1 VDTYFYFICPGEK
14 FYKFLRIP
22 KSFPPEG
29 IVLLGF
35 IFSCLAAICF
45 ALSPS
50 YPIAGFLAAL
60 CVYGNFVSDYM
71 DGRHARTTGQCR
83 NGGELLDHFFDP
95 LSFSVIIIGFGVAVS
110 QPYLALLT
118 VLGIYC
124 NVAIVFQEAMIM
136 GVLTL
141 KVIGPNEARV
151 LYMFA
156 GIVQSL
162 VVYSGVSGH
171 VVPMGMLV
179 VACLLSVSQTVIE
192 LFKTVEK
199 VNKYGPEPDN
209 EGWIR
214 HEKSLTGEKKQTK
227 AKEVKKK

>member
-1 VDTYFYFICPGEK
+1 
-14 FYKFLRIP
+14 
-22 KSFPPEG
+22 
-29 IVLLGF
+29 
-35 IFSCLAAICF
+35 
-45 ALSPS
+45 
-50 YPIAGFLAAL
+50 
-60 CVYGNFVSDYM
+60 M

-95 LSFSVIIIGFGVAVS
+95 LSFSVIIIGFGVAVN

-136 GVLTL
+136 GTLTL

-156 GIVQSL
+156 GLVQST
-162 VVYSGVSGH
+162 VVYSGLPGH
-171 VVPMGMLV
+171 VVPLGMLV
-179 VACLLSVSQTVIE
+179 VATLLSVVQTIVE
-192 LFKTVEK
+192 LYKTVEK

-209 EGWIR
+209 DGWIR
-214 HEKSLTGEKKQTK
+214 HEKTLSGVAKNTTTAAASNKASKKSK
-227 AKEVKKK
+227 